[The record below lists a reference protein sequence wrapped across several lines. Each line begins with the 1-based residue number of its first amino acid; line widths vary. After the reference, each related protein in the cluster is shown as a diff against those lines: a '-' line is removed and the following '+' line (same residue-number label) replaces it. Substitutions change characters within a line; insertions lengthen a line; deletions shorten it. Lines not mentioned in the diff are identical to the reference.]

1 MKKIALLIAL
11 ISGITIPS
19 NSVFHEGEDHKH
31 GLEISQPWARQT
43 GNRTISAAI
52 YLNIANKG
60 DFLDQLMD
68 VKSDAAERVQIH
80 QSIEED
86 GIMRMNHIQ
95 ALPIAPRENLTFEP
109 GSYHIML
116 TRLRAPLKEGD
127 VFPVTLSFEKA
138 GDVTVHV
145 LVTGI
150 AGLQE

>member
-1 MKKIALLIAL
+1 MKRIAILLAL
-11 ISGITIPS
+11 ITGISIPTY
-19 NSVFHEGEDHKH
+19 SVSHEGEDHEH
-31 GLEISQPWARQT
+31 SLEISQPWARQT

-60 DFLDQLMD
+60 AFLDQLMD

-95 ALPIAPRENLTFEP
+95 TLPIAPKEMLAFEP

-116 TRLRAPLKEGD
+116 TRLANPLREGD

-150 AGLQE
+150 SGLEE